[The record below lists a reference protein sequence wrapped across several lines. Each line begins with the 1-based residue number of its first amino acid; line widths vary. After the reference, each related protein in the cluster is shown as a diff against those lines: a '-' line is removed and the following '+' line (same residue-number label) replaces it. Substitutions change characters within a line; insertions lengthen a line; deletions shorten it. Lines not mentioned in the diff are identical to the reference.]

1 MSEPILETAITKT
14 TNLRYAS
21 IKSISIHWPE
31 RNYECINNTC
41 QFQDILQVLSYPRAE
56 EFTISRGPNA
66 GWALNKKLRE
76 MLNEARSVPWI
87 REQRS
92 LVILH
97 YAGDSIRT
105 ESFTSRDRTLFV
117 DTQES
122 RETYRDRGDTTDLE
136 FNPEESLVSC
146 AMFDEGYDPDNQ
158 LQENVDVLIIFDC
171 PYHMTDIDFQ
181 SRKRLRTVEIVAAA
195 ESQPGGD
202 PRPLIKHEDPFMH
215 QVRYAASSALLSE
228 IERRKKEGCRH
239 VEIADVVESLKAKKV
254 KSSRKR
260 SKKVNIV
267 HQRRL
272 GMDPIN
278 LHVSSAAAE
287 DSCRPS

>member
-1 MSEPILETAITKT
+1 MSEPALETVNTKT
-14 TNLRYAS
+14 TSHNLRYAS

-56 EFTISRGPNA
+56 EFTIPRGPNA
-66 GWALNKKLRE
+66 GWAVNKKLRE
-76 MLNEARSVPWI
+76 ILKEARSIPWI

-105 ESFTSRDRTLFV
+105 ESFISRERTLFV
-117 DTQES
+117 DTEES
-122 RETYRDRGDTTDLE
+122 RETYPGDTTDFE
-136 FNPEESLVSC
+136 FNPEEKLIAC
-146 AMFDEGYDPDNQ
+146 AMFDEGYDPDHQ
-158 LQENVDVLIIFDC
+158 FQENVDVLFIFDC
-171 PYHMTDIDFQ
+171 PYHLTDIDFQ
-181 SRKRLRTVEIVAAA
+181 SRERVRTVEIVAAA

-202 PRPLIKHEDPFMH
+202 PRPLIKHKDSFEH

-239 VEIADVVESLKAKKV
+239 VEIADVVESLEAKKV
-254 KSSRKR
+254 KT
-260 SKKVNIV
+260 SKKRKTNINIA

-278 LHVSSAAAE
+278 LHVLSAAAE